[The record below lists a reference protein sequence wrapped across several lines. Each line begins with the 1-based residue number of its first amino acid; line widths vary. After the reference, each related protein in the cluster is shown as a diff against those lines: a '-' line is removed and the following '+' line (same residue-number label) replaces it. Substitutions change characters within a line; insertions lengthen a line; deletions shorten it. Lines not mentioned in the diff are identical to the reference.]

1 MKFSFSLRCAIMETS
16 EPQTN
21 RESKD
26 MITSG
31 SRPFTAAT
39 NKLAYAQAFA
49 GSNGQRPRAHR
60 TTKLRLRRGLTAL
73 RRSGRA

>member
-1 MKFSFSLRCAIMETS
+1 
-16 EPQTN
+16 
-21 RESKD
+21 